1 MVLPLEL
8 PLQGRLIWLA
18 GGEGRGGGRGAQG
31 LPATRLHCLPLCCVP
46 RRVAQVA
53 RVAGPLPQACLVVL
67 RPLVEEKVKE
77 QLEAAKPEPVI
88 EEVVSGGA
96 GPPRGSRGPSPRPAL
111 RSPLAL
117 HFVPFPPPS
126 FLSLPFSCLCP
137 PPSCV
142 PWDWVPPALTC
153 ICPLHRTWPTLHPGS
168 LTGECRPWRTSADGA
183 GALGAGLGPRAGPFH
198 PCSGA
203 TVGPDLWLHGTVTVR
218 RTRRGGRAW
227 RTSGEC
233 RG

>member
-18 GGEGRGGGRGAQG
+18 GGKGRGGGRGAQG

-88 EEVVSGGA
+88 EEVVSGA
-96 GPPRGSRGPSPRPAL
+96 
-111 RSPLAL
+111 RSPSRLPGPL
-117 HFVPFPPPS
+117 SPPCSP
-126 FLSLPFSCLCP
+126 LSPCSSLCSLSTSLLPFSPVFLP
-137 PPSCV
+137 LS
-142 PWDWVPPALTC
+142 PAFLR
-153 ICPLHRTWPTLHPGS
+153 PL
-168 LTGECRPWRTSADGA
+168 
-183 GALGAGLGPRAGPFH
+183 GLGP
-198 PCSGA
+198 SS
-203 TVGPDLWLHGTVTVR
+203 PDVHLPPPQDLANLAPRKPDW
-218 RTRRGGRAW
+218 
-227 RTSGEC
+227 
-233 RG
+233 